1 MGRISPGPTRWP
13 PGAERRLV
21 PAKSNLKPQTTEFR
35 HSQPLERPAKGSVC
49 GQGTWQ
55 ERRSNHGEPRGRAG
69 PAQDVQERRKVAPR
83 SHWEGL
89 SPKIS
94 GILEKAKA
102 HRVPKKAAE
111 EPKPLSFATPNP
123 WSALPREVYVGKGR
137 GKKEG
142 ATTESPVDGQD
153 HPRMYLDTTEGYK
166 TTIGSTSLLI
176 QRRIGLGHTCIILHI
191 NMICE
196 RSFRCRLFLSS
207 VPRCRVV
214 GAGEF
219 LGLCLRVSLFVL
231 LRSLGCPVCR
241 AQGHHWA
248 IRC

>member
-1 MGRISPGPTRWP
+1 MWEDGELSCETLDNLCRYVPT
-13 PGAERRLV
+13 
-21 PAKSNLKPQTTEFR
+21 LKRPDVETLAR
-35 HSQPLERPAKGSVC
+35 SQPLFYYKTSD
-49 GQGTWQ
+49 
-55 ERRSNHGEPRGRAG
+55 N
-69 PAQDVQERRKVAPR
+69 QERRKVAPR

-153 HPRMYLDTTEGYK
+153 QPRMYKSGARSPPGVTGRAH
-166 TTIGSTSLLI
+166 
-176 QRRIGLGHTCIILHI
+176 RRK
-191 NMICE
+191 
-196 RSFRCRLFLSS
+196 S
-207 VPRCRVV
+207 V
-214 GAGEF
+214 E
-219 LGLCLRVSLFVL
+219 S
-231 LRSLGCPVCR
+231 
-241 AQGHHWA
+241 
-248 IRC
+248 